1 VEAHAAAYTLGGA
14 AVMSVLTEPTWFKGS
29 LADLDAA
36 RAACARAAAGAGLPA
51 RPLLLR
57 KDFVVDA
64 YQLLEARAH
73 GADTALLIVASLP
86 TVALLAPLVE
96 ASRALGMEPLVEV
109 NCVSELEV
117 ALAAGAA
124 VVGINNRNLRT
135 FEVDLGTTTRIV
147 AHAAAAGA
155 DVALLSLSGLK
166 SGQDVRDL
174 AAECARACPT
184 GGAVMRGFLIGEAL
198 MRCASARALV
208 SELCAAGAA
217 SGASAQPAA
226 AAAAAPAARLAPL
239 LCAKV
244 CGVRDCGDALHAA
257 RCGAS
262 FVGVIQVQGSPR
274 TIDSAA
280 TRALAG
286 ALQGF
291 REQDPAALLRQCA
304 ALPGSGARRGALDAP
319 RLRAAW
325 ALLQAAAQRA
335 RPLCVGVF
343 RDLPPAQV
351 LAGAGAGGLDVVQ
364 LHGSER
370 AADFAG
376 LALPI
381 VKVLHVVDS
390 ASASASAAALAAA
403 AAEWSSVAAVLLLD
417 SAGGGT
423 GCAFEHAALL
433 PALDAALSALAEEE
447 GSGGGGAVPFWLA
460 GGLQPGTLGATLGAL
475 AGCAVPGSARAWA
488 HVCALDV
495 SSGVE
500 AEGAAK
506 GVKDA
511 AKVAAFVQG
520 VVRGG
525 GAA

>member
-1 VEAHAAAYTLGGA
+1 
-14 AVMSVLTEPTWFKGS
+14 
-29 LADLDAA
+29 
-36 RAACARAAAGAGLPA
+36 
-51 RPLLLR
+51 
-57 KDFVVDA
+57 
-64 YQLLEARAH
+64 
-73 GADTALLIVASLP
+73 
-86 TVALLAPLVE
+86 
-96 ASRALGMEPLVEV
+96 
-109 NCVSELEV
+109 
-117 ALAAGAA
+117 
-124 VVGINNRNLRT
+124 
-135 FEVDLGTTTRIV
+135 
-147 AHAAAAGA
+147 
-155 DVALLSLSGLK
+155 
-166 SGQDVRDL
+166 
-174 AAECARACPT
+174 
-184 GGAVMRGFLIGEAL
+184 
-198 MRCASARALV
+198 
-208 SELCAAGAA
+208 
-217 SGASAQPAA
+217 
-226 AAAAAPAARLAPL
+226 
-239 LCAKV
+239 V

-304 ALPGSGARRGALDAP
+304 ALPGSAGARRGALDAA

-381 VKVLHVVDS
+381 VKVLHVAAGSAS

-403 AAEWSSVAAVLLLD
+403 AAEWSGVAAVLLLD

-433 PALDAALSALAEEE
+433 PALDAALSALAEED
-447 GSGGGGAVPFWLA
+447 GSGGGGGVPFWLA

-475 AGCAVPGSARAWA
+475 AGCAVAGCARAWA

-506 GVKDA
+506 GVKDG

-520 VVRGG
+520 VAAARG